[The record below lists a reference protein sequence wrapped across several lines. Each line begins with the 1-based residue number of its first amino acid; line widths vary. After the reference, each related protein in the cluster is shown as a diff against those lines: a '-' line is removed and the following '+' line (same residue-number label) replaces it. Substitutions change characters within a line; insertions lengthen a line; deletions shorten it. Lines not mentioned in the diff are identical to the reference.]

1 MFLFGFLIFYSV
13 KKFVLF
19 LIMFCWNFVVTCY
32 FVGVENI
39 EGFDQGLYHKID
51 VCEGVD
57 DADIF

>member
-1 MFLFGFLIFYSV
+1 
-13 KKFVLF
+13 
-19 LIMFCWNFVVTCY
+19 MFCWNFVVTCY